1 MKKDFG
7 MLVVLVILCAVVAF
21 INPRFL
27 SPANLQN
34 TARLVGLFGLFSL
47 GVGLVIITGG
57 IDLSV
62 GSVFAFLGV
71 LLCLLLVRWHVPW
84 PLAVMA
90 VVGLGVL
97 IGLLHGVL
105 VAKVGLQPFIVTL
118 CGLLVYR
125 GAARFMAEDSTLGLG
140 YSEGFERLAWLA
152 TGTVFGVPL
161 PFIYLLLAGAAAW
174 VLLHRSVFG
183 RHLLAVG
190 RNEEASR
197 FSGIDTARVTITA
210 YLLCGLL
217 AGVSSILLAFY
228 ATAIAPSSHGNFYE
242 LYGIAAAV
250 LGGCSLRGGE
260 GSVIGI
266 LLGTVLL
273 QVLQNLVNLLGIP
286 SSLNFAVMGAV
297 ILAGVL
303 LDRLLTQR
311 ATVRAHSVLRATPIG
326 VVLALGICLPQLALR
341 AEVRLP
347 AIISENMVLQ
357 ADVPNRIWGKAE
369 PGESV
374 EVAFAGQ
381 SVKTQADAKGAW
393 AVELAPLKASSENSS
408 LVVIGKNRI
417 EVKNVLVGEVWL
429 GSGQSNMEWNIGRGL
444 DPEVESAKADYPAIR
459 HFEVSKEIASAPTEN
474 CQGKWEVC
482 SPKTVKGFSAV
493 LYHFGRSLHAARQF
507 PVGLINASQGASY
520 IHAWMSREALA
531 SQTVPS
537 QFKVNKEFAN
547 LKEYNQFRL
556 EEFGRI
562 TLPDTPTWDER
573 WAQPGTA
580 TAEWKEIQMPQTLEK
595 AFGEQFDGAS

>member
-1 MKKDFG
+1 MKKDLG
-7 MLVVLVILCAVVAF
+7 MLVVLAILCAVVAL

-62 GSVFAFLGV
+62 GSVFSFLGV

-84 PLAVMA
+84 PLAVTA
-90 VVGLGVL
+90 VVALGAL

-125 GAARFMAEDSTLGLG
+125 GAARFMADDSTLGLG

-152 TGTVFGVPL
+152 TGTVCGVPL
-161 PFIYLLLAGAAAW
+161 PFLYLLLAGAAAW

-217 AGVSSILLAFY
+217 AGVSSILFAFY

-303 LDRLLTQR
+303 LDRILAQR
-311 ATVRAHSVLRATPIG
+311 A
-326 VVLALGICLPQLALR
+326 
-341 AEVRLP
+341 
-347 AIISENMVLQ
+347 
-357 ADVPNRIWGKAE
+357 
-369 PGESV
+369 
-374 EVAFAGQ
+374 AGRM
-381 SVKTQADAKGAW
+381 T
-393 AVELAPLKASSENSS
+393 
-408 LVVIGKNRI
+408 
-417 EVKNVLVGEVWL
+417 
-429 GSGQSNMEWNIGRGL
+429 GL
-444 DPEVESAKADYPAIR
+444 TTMNA
-459 HFEVSKEIASAPTEN
+459 N
-474 CQGKWEVC
+474 
-482 SPKTVKGFSAV
+482 PKKDM
-493 LYHFGRSLHAARQF
+493 
-507 PVGLINASQGASY
+507 GAS
-520 IHAWMSREALA
+520 
-531 SQTVPS
+531 
-537 QFKVNKEFAN
+537 
-547 LKEYNQFRL
+547 
-556 EEFGRI
+556 
-562 TLPDTPTWDER
+562 
-573 WAQPGTA
+573 
-580 TAEWKEIQMPQTLEK
+580 EK
-595 AFGEQFDGAS
+595 